1 MHELFIQELLSS
13 ILLVNVRSFDT
24 KVLGDEPN
32 RKLARMQCLQTDTA
46 MRELSAD
53 NQETGNPYDAF
64 ESGSIA
70 IIPIRG
76 LLTKYGSWWNI
87 GMDEIASYVEMA
99 AASAKI
105 SGIILLFDTPGG
117 SVTALFKIENV
128 LRAIKK
134 PVYGFVDGSCSSAGI
149 YIASFCSKIYAA
161 HNMCMVGS
169 IGAMGS
175 IFSEKGAMEKYGYKI
190 IEIYPKESK
199 YKNLEVRQAIDGDT
213 EPYAENILSPLAL
226 HFQSIIK
233 TNRKKIDLSVEG
245 IIEGKEFYAADA
257 VKYKLIDGIAPLG
270 DVITDLKQTLL
281 QTEITSIIQNS
292 R

>member
-1 MHELFIQELLSS
+1 MHELFLQELLSN

-24 KVLGDEPN
+24 KILNAEPN
-32 RKLARMQCLQTDTA
+32 RKVARMQCLQTDSS
-46 MRELSAD
+46 MRALTGEES
-53 NQETGNPYDAF
+53 ETGNLYDAF

-76 LLTKYGSWWNI
+76 LMTKYSSWWNI
-87 GMDEIASYVEMA
+87 GMDDIATYLEMA
-99 AASAKI
+99 ATSAKI

-117 SVTALFKIENV
+117 SVNSLFKIENV
-128 LRAIKK
+128 LRSITK

-149 YIASFCSKIYAA
+149 YIASFCRKIIAG
-161 HNMCMVGS
+161 HHMCMVGS

-175 IFSEKGAMEKYGYKI
+175 ILSDKGAMERYGYKI
-190 IEIYPKESK
+190 IEIYPKESHF
-199 YKNLEVRQAIDGDT
+199 KNLEVRQAIDGDT

-245 IIEGKEFYAADA
+245 IIEGKEFYASDA
-257 VKYKLIDGIAPLG
+257 VTYKLIDGIAPLSE
-270 DVITDLKQTLL
+270 VIADLKQAIL